1 MLDKR
6 GQGLSTN
13 AIILIILGVI
23 VLLILIVGFTVG
35 WDKIAPFLKTNNIE
49 TIKTSCI
56 SACATGNTYGFCT
69 QNRTLKAEGV
79 TVEDKTCFEFATN
92 ASYEPYGIDEC
103 SSITTCS

>member
-23 VLLILIVGFTVG
+23 VLVILVVGFTLG
-35 WDKIAPFLKTNNIE
+35 WGKIAPFLQTNNVE
-49 TIKTSCI
+49 TIKSSCI
-56 SACATGNTYGFCT
+56 SACATGNTYGFCS

-79 TVEDKTCFEFATN
+79 KIVDKTCFEFATN
-92 ASYEPYGIDEC
+92 ASYESYGIDEC
-103 SSITTCS
+103 SSITCS